1 MSMLKENFIE
11 LNLQEKIDYLNIY
24 GELIAQKVY
33 YEYNISLILIENFY
47 VELFYN
53 RHLNQIV
60 GIEIQE
66 NNQLLF
72 EYVKDVDLQEIKR
85 LLY

>member
-11 LNLQEKIDYLNIY
+11 LNLQEKIEYLNIY
-24 GELIAQKVY
+24 GELIAEKVY

-53 RHLNQIV
+53 RHLNQII

>member
-11 LNLQEKIDYLNIY
+11 LNLQEKIEYLNIY
-24 GELIAQKVY
+24 GELIAEKVY

>member
-11 LNLQEKIDYLNIY
+11 LNLQEKIEYLNIY
-24 GELIAQKVY
+24 GELIAEKVY

-53 RHLNQIV
+53 RHLNQII

-72 EYVKDVDLQEIKR
+72 EYVKHVDLQEIKR

>member
-1 MSMLKENFIE
+1 MLKENFIE
-11 LNLQEKIDYLNIY
+11 LNLQEKIEYLNIY
-24 GELIAQKVY
+24 GELIAEKVY

-72 EYVKDVDLQEIKR
+72 EYVKHVDLQEIKR

>member
-1 MSMLKENFIE
+1 MLKENFIE
-11 LNLQEKIDYLNIY
+11 LNLQEKIEYLNIY
-24 GELIAQKVY
+24 GELIAEKVY

-53 RHLNQIV
+53 RHLNQII

-72 EYVKDVDLQEIKR
+72 EYVKHVDLQEIKR

>member
-1 MSMLKENFIE
+1 MLKENFIE
-11 LNLQEKIDYLNIY
+11 LNLQEKIEYLNIY
-24 GELIAQKVY
+24 GELIAEKVY

>member
-1 MSMLKENFIE
+1 MLKENFIE
-11 LNLQEKIDYLNIY
+11 LNLQEKIEYLNIY
-24 GELIAQKVY
+24 GELIAEKVY

-53 RHLNQIV
+53 RHLNQII
-60 GIEIQE
+60 GIELQE

>member
-11 LNLQEKIDYLNIY
+11 LNLQEKIDHLNIY
-24 GELIAQKVY
+24 GELIAEKVY

>member
-1 MSMLKENFIE
+1 MLKENFIE

>member
-11 LNLQEKIDYLNIY
+11 LNLKEKIDYLNIY

>member
-11 LNLQEKIDYLNIY
+11 LNLQEKIEYLNIY
-24 GELIAQKVY
+24 GELIAEKVY

-72 EYVKDVDLQEIKR
+72 EYVKHVDLQEIKR